1 MTKILFIINPV
12 SGIHQEKKERLLEL
26 IPFIFSGDNYQISI
40 HYSQGSGD
48 AFAAAS
54 LEVAR
59 QIDIVVAVGGDGT
72 VNEIARALVHTNT
85 RLGIIPLGSG
95 NGLAHFL
102 HIPFRLEDALEVIR
116 NENAIRIDTLL
127 LNDTLAVS
135 IAGLGFDA
143 RVAREYARFRRRG
156 FLTYMKVAV
165 KEYFTYRQRKY
176 RIVSEHFS
184 ITEKALLVSIAN
196 SNQFG
201 YNTTIAPH
209 ASVTDGLADITIVKK
224 IPFHTLFFTGLLLFT
239 RKIDRSRYV
248 NTYQC
253 SDFTIKR
260 KRGRYVNIDGEPVEM
275 PKTIHVRVQPKSLN
289 ILVP

>member
-1 MTKILFIINPV
+1 MKKILFIINPV
-12 SGIHQEKKERLLEL
+12 SGVHQEKKEKLLEL
-26 IPFIFSGDNYQISI
+26 LPLVFGADNFQVMT
-40 HYSQGSGD
+40 HYSRGKGD
-48 AFAAAS
+48 AYTIAQKETANH
-54 LEVAR
+54 
-59 QIDIVVAVGGDGT
+59 IDMVVAVGGDGT
-72 VNEIARALVHTNT
+72 VNEVARALAHTDT
-85 RLGIIPLGSG
+85 KLGIIPLGSG

-102 HIPFRLEDALEVIR
+102 NIPFRIEDALDVIKK
-116 NENAIRIDTLL
+116 ENTIKIDTLL
-127 LNDTLAVS
+127 LNDFFAVS

-143 RVAREYARFRRRG
+143 RVAKEYARFSRRG

-176 RIVSEHFS
+176 RIISEHFN
-184 ITEKALLVSIAN
+184 ITEKALMVSIAN

-275 PKTIHVRVQPKSLN
+275 PKTIHVKVQPQSLN
-289 ILVP
+289 ILVI